1 MNAWI
6 AGAPVSFGV
15 WGPHHGPADGD
26 GDDVLAALAAAGY
39 RGSELGP
46 TGYLG
51 DPDRTADR
59 FAAHGL
65 APAGVYVGVELA
77 AGRWTEDSRA
87 GLELACR
94 TLRAVV
100 DRQILPGAPPAPIV
114 LADDG
119 APGIDAPRDPADQ
132 SSGLDGPAWTAAAR
146 LVEDAVAIV
155 ADHGLPMTFH
165 PHLGTFVESGW
176 EISRLLETTTT
187 GLTLDTGHALLAGVD
202 PVRAIADWG
211 SRIDHVHL
219 KDVRAA
225 VCRDARRAGPVPL
238 RTWWS
243 EANCGLGRGDV
254 DLSAVLDSLARLEH
268 RGWLVVEQDIAPHG
282 GPQLADFS
290 RDQQENLRVL
300 GELLDGR

>member
-1 MNAWI
+1 MSAWI

-26 GDDVLAALAAAGY
+26 GNDVLGALAGAGY

-51 DPDRTADR
+51 DPERTADL
-59 FAAHGL
+59 FAQHSL

-77 AGRWTEDSRA
+77 AGRWTQDSRE
-87 GLELACR
+87 GLERACR

-100 DRQILPGAPPAPIV
+100 ERNVVPGAPLAPIV

-119 APGIDAPRDPADQ
+119 APGLDAPRDPADE
-132 SSGLDGPAWTAAAR
+132 SSGLDAAAWTAAAR
-146 LVEDAVAIV
+146 LVEEAAAIV
-155 ADHGLPMTFH
+155 ADHGLPLTFH

-176 EISRLLETTTT
+176 EISRLLDTTST

-202 PVRAIADWG
+202 PVRAVADWG

-219 KDVRAA
+219 KDVQLS
-225 VCRDARRAGPVPL
+225 VCRDARRGGPVPL
-238 RTWWS
+238 RRWWS
-243 EANCGLGRGDV
+243 QANCGLGQGDV
-254 DLSAVLDSLARLEH
+254 DLVGVLAALSGTGH
-268 RGWLVVEQDIAPHG
+268 HGWLVVEQDIAPHG
-282 GPQLADFS
+282 GPQLAEFS

-300 GELLDGR
+300 EELLDGR

>member
-1 MNAWI
+1 MDSHHEDDR
-6 AGAPVSFGV
+6 GKSPPPV
-15 WGPHHGPADGD
+15 AE
-26 GDDVLAALAAAGY
+26 DDKWL
-39 RGSELGP
+39 
-46 TGYLG
+46 
-51 DPDRTADR
+51 
-59 FAAHGL
+59 
-65 APAGVYVGVELA
+65 
-77 AGRWTEDSRA
+77 
-87 GLELACR
+87 
-94 TLRAVV
+94 LR
-100 DRQILPGAPPAPIV
+100 LPWATTHRRS
-114 LADDG
+114 
-119 APGIDAPRDPADQ
+119 PG
-132 SSGLDGPAWTAAAR
+132 
-146 LVEDAVAIV
+146 IV

-254 DLSAVLDSLARLEH
+254 DLSGVLDSLARLEH

-282 GPQLADFS
+282 GPQLAEFS

>member
-1 MNAWI
+1 MTGWI

-15 WGPHHGPADGD
+15 WGPHQGPADGD
-26 GDDVLAALAAAGY
+26 GGDVLAALSGAGY

-51 DPDRTADR
+51 DPGRTADL
-59 FAAHGL
+59 FAGHGL

-77 AGRWTEDSRA
+77 AGRWTPQGRA

-100 DRQILPGAPPAPIV
+100 DRGGPAGAPPAPVV

-119 APGIDAPRDPADQ
+119 APGLDSPRDPTDE
-132 SSGLDGPAWTAAAR
+132 SSGLDATQWAAAAR
-146 LVEDAVAIV
+146 LVGEAAAIV

-176 EISRLLETTTT
+176 EVTRLLETTGT
-187 GLTLDTGHALLAGVD
+187 GVTLDTGHALLAGTD
-202 PVRAIADWG
+202 PVRAVADWDG
-211 SRIDHVHL
+211 RIDHVHL
-219 KDVRAA
+219 KDVRLE
-225 VCRDARRAGPVPL
+225 VCRQARRNGPVPL

-243 EANCGLGRGDV
+243 QANTGLGQGDV
-254 DLSAVLDSLARLEH
+254 DLTGVLDALARSGH
-268 RGWLVVEQDIAPHG
+268 RGWLVVEEDVTPHG
-282 GPQLADFS
+282 GPQLAQFS
-290 RDQQENLRVL
+290 ADQAHNLAVLRD
-300 GELLDGR
+300 LLAAG